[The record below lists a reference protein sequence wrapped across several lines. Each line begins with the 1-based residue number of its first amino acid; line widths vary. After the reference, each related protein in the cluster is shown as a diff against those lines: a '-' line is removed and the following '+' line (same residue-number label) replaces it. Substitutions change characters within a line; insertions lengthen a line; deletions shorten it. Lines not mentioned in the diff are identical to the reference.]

1 MNHTN
6 YSLTFEYLKD
16 RLEKEPKPLANDKIT
31 QEIQN
36 LQGLFQ
42 VLSSEQ
48 LSIIIGRSL
57 LEDFEPLEDEELATI
72 EEKLKTLFNVQQE
85 RGIAIS
91 STEVRDRSNT
101 EWWSM
106 GVKPFGEMYHWN
118 RYKKFISE
126 DLPYRVVK
134 TMDDDTDIVMDLL
147 ENPKDKEEFS
157 VYGMVVGHVQS
168 GKTANYS
175 ALIAKAADAG
185 YKFIVV
191 IAGALNNLR
200 NQTQERLNYSFIGR
214 DDGKINGVGNFSN
227 SEKSKM
233 PISLTTKYVDFNKQ
247 DANQEYDLDMG
258 DRPVIMVIKKNG
270 HTLSN
275 VISWLKSHYT
285 NGVDKHSMLLIDD
298 ESDYASVNTKAEED
312 PTSINR
318 KIREL
323 LGLFSK
329 SAYVAYTATPYAN
342 IFIDYKAQNAKYGED
357 LFPRDFIY
365 ALAAPSNYF
374 GAERIFLNS
383 NDKYFNAVT
392 DYEDVLPFNHKKTLK
407 IESLPESLEE
417 AVRHFVLNIA
427 IRHLRRHEN
436 KHNSMMIHVTRFT
449 DVHKEVYY
457 AVSEYLETEL
467 QRQLELYGKVQN
479 PLSSPTIASLKETL
493 DKNYSD
499 LEFSWEEI
507 LNKMIE
513 TTKTITVQEVHKDS
527 VTKLVY
533 PEDQAVNYIVVG
545 GTSLARGYTL
555 EGLSVSYFLR
565 NTIFY
570 DTLMQMGRWFGYR
583 TDYEDLCR
591 IYTTHEIFERFQ
603 TIILATI
610 DLLDSLKKMNT
621 LEMTPQDFGLAV
633 QQHPDSG
640 LQVTA
645 RNKSRETQDIIFEMC
660 LDGHLKETSWLDS
673 DKDKVKHNIQVIK
686 ETIMHLLTHEDIK
699 DPEKLL
705 WTRVDKKV
713 VANLFNQ
720 FKFFGENSDEFGIY
734 SRMPVQYVRQYV
746 EDIDTSWDFYIAT
759 GSSKTDIVVDGNV
772 LGKHAKRKVD
782 LYEKRYEFRNRQVSS
797 GSAEEVALSNEQ
809 IKKLTEISKEKKI
822 QEQRV
827 ENGEQE
833 EVDKIIAEF
842 SRRKEARAML
852 ERPLIILHL
861 IESDIIKKGDT
872 TATVQ
877 ETVVLP
883 AISVSFPSTI
893 ESGNKNIKLR
903 VNSVYLDKVLNDEQ
917 QGDDDVEDE

>member
-6 YSLTFEYLKD
+6 YSLSFEFLKD
-16 RLEKEPKPLANDKIT
+16 RLEKEPKPLANDKISE
-31 QEIQN
+31 EIQN
-36 LQGLFQ
+36 LRILFKT
-42 VLSSEQ
+42 LNSKQ
-48 LSIIIGRSL
+48 LNMFIGRNL
-57 LEDFEPLEDEELATI
+57 LTDFEPLTDVELEAI
-72 EEKLKTLFNVQQE
+72 EQKLKTLFNVQQD
-85 RGIAIS
+85 RGIVIS
-91 STEVRDRSNT
+91 SNELRERSNKD
-101 EWWSM
+101 WWSM
-106 GVKPFGEMYHWN
+106 GVKTSAEMYHWN
-118 RYKKFISE
+118 RYKNFISE

-147 ENPKDKEEFS
+147 ENPKDKESFS

-214 DDGKINGVGNFSN
+214 DDGRVNGVGNFSN

-233 PISLTTKYVDFNKQ
+233 PISLTTKYTDFNKQ

-270 HTLSN
+270 KTLSN

-298 ESDYASVNTKAEED
+298 ESDYASVNTKDAED

-374 GAERIFLNS
+374 GAERIFLDS
-383 NDKYFNAVT
+383 NYKYFKAVT
-392 DYEDVLPFNHKKTLK
+392 DYEDIFPFTHKKTLK
-407 IESLPESLEE
+407 VDSLPESLEE
-417 AVRHFVLNIA
+417 AVRQFVLNVA

-467 QRQLELYGKVQN
+467 QKQLELYGKISN
-479 PLSSPTIASLKETL
+479 PLISPTIAALKETL
-493 DKNYSD
+493 VKNYND
-499 LEFSWEEI
+499 IEFSWEEI

-533 PEDQAVNYIVVG
+533 PENQAVNYIVVG

-610 DLLDSLKKMNT
+610 DLLDSLKKMNA

-645 RNKSRETQDIIFEMC
+645 RNKSRDTKDIIFEMS
-660 LDGHLKETSWLDS
+660 LDGHLKETSWIDS
-673 DKDKVKHNIQVIK
+673 DKGKVQHNIQVI
-686 ETIMHLLTHEDIK
+686 ENTIIHLLNRNYSKSPDK
-699 DPEKLL
+699 SL
-705 WTRVDKKV
+705 WKNVDKS
-713 VANLFNQ
+713 VATELFEK
-720 FKFFGENSDEFGIY
+720 FDFFGANSDEFGIY
-734 SRMPVQYVRQYV
+734 SRMPVEYVRQYI
-746 EDIDTSWDFYIAT
+746 EDIDTNWDFHIAT
-759 GSSKTDIVVDGNV
+759 GSSKTDIVVDGKV
-772 LGKHAKRKVD
+772 LGKYAKRKVD
-782 LYEKRYEFRNRQVSS
+782 EYEKRYEFRNRQVST
-797 GSAEEVALSNEQ
+797 GGAEEVTLTEEQ
-809 IKKLTEISKEKKI
+809 IKELGEISKEKKL
-822 QEQRV
+822 QEQKV
-827 ENGEQE
+827 KNGEQE
-833 EVDKIIAEF
+833 KVEKFLEDF
-842 SRRKEARAML
+842 SRRKKARSML
-852 ERPLIILHL
+852 KRPLIILHL
-861 IESDIIKKGDT
+861 IESDIIKKGDPEG
-872 TATVQ
+872 VVK
-877 ETVVLP
+877 ETIILP

-903 VNSVYLDKVLNDEQ
+903 VNSVYLDKVLKDEQ
-917 QGDDDVEDE
+917 QGDDDIEDE